1 VSAPVDAVVV
11 ALRRGAPSRRSITRA
26 VGVGALAQLASI
38 ALVGGAAALLTWAA
52 TKPGLGT
59 IAGLL
64 VAVELVAFLRAPLRH
79 AERLDAHDLG
89 LDGLRGWR
97 TWLLDGVSTWS
108 PSRLAA
114 ARSGDLLARCLE
126 DADRL
131 QDLWVRILVPAGAAL
146 AGLVAASIVL
156 AILVPVAGA
165 TLLVASAIVAG
176 ATWLSASRVA
186 LLGVAEADVRGQ
198 IAARV
203 VEFAH
208 GAEALSLLRADADH
222 LAATAALVHK
232 ADALAARRGAI
243 VSSLGVIATMLGAFA
258 FLVAAAAVPLPS
270 HHPALAAGVALAVLA
285 CIEPLSAMPA
295 ALDPLGEVAGAA
307 ARLGELAS
315 PLSTGG
321 SPAPAGPLEL
331 SQLAV
336 AAADDEPVLISGIEL
351 VARAGEP
358 VAVVGPSG
366 SGKSTLLA
374 VAAALE
380 PPRSGAVTLG
390 GTALGDLDEASLR
403 ATVAWLPSHP
413 TLLEGR
419 VRDVLDMGRG
429 LDDVA
434 LTTALEAVGLAEV
447 LGSRGGLD
455 AVVGQR
461 GADLSGGERRRLALA
476 RLLAGRPPV
485 YLLDEPTAG
494 LDDAATSRVLASLR
508 ASGAAIVVATH
519 DERVARWASTVRT
532 VAHGSLD

>member
-1 VSAPVDAVVV
+1 MSAPVDAVVV

-165 TLLVASAIVAG
+165 TLLVA
-176 ATWLSASRVA
+176 ATI
-186 LLGVAEADVRGQ
+186 AEADVRGQ